1 MEFQDSLLRVDSFL
15 AVTLGIIVLFVG
27 KRLNEKIGFLREFS
41 IPEPVT
47 GGLLFSVLF
56 GLLYLASG
64 LEVEF
69 ELRARD
75 ILLVYFFT
83 TIGINASAR
92 DLLAGGRPLVILL
105 AITVTFMVA
114 QNLTGISV
122 ATLFDLPAAVG
133 VIGGTVSLIGGHGT
147 TIAWAPNIAE
157 TYSIPNAMEIG
168 IASATFGLILA
179 SVMGGPIAKFLIK
192 RHQLTPT
199 APASNAIADIQ
210 DVGLSEKQKKAGIDH
225 LDFLGAV
232 LAIHI
237 CIVLGYVLN
246 GAIADLGLK
255 LPLFVTCLFAG
266 ILITNLVPKNLP
278 SLTGNPWPTRS
289 PAIALIADISLGT
302 FLALSLMS
310 MQLWTL
316 VDLAGPIMA
325 ILAAQF
331 TLAVV
336 VTIFILFPLM
346 GKNYDAAV
354 VAAGFGGVTLGS
366 TPTAMA
372 NMAAVTQRFGPS
384 HQAFIIVPLVSA
396 FFIDLVNAVLIPYFL
411 QAF

>member
-1 MEFQDSLLRVDSFL
+1 MEFQDSLLRVESFL

-199 APASNAIADIQ
+199 APASNAIAEIQ

>member
-1 MEFQDSLLRVDSFL
+1 MEFQDGLLRVESFL

-27 KRLNEKIGFLREFS
+27 KRLNEKINFLREFS

-56 GLLYLASG
+56 GLLYLSSG

-105 AITVTFMVA
+105 AITVSFMVA

-122 ATLFDLPAAVG
+122 ATLFDLPPQVG

-157 TYSIPNAMEIG
+157 TYGIANAMEIG

-179 SVMGGPIAKFLIK
+179 SLMGGPIAKFLIK
-192 RHQLTPT
+192 RHELTPST
-199 APASNAIADIQ
+199 PASADVIQ
-210 DVGLSEKQKKAGIDH
+210 DVGLSEEQKKAGINH

-237 CIVLGYVLN
+237 CIVLGYILN
-246 GAIADLGLK
+246 ETIADLGLK

-266 ILITNLVPKNLP
+266 ILVTNLVPRNRP
-278 SLTGNPWPTRS
+278 TLTGNPWPTRS

-316 VDLAGPIMA
+316 VDLAGPIVA

-336 VTIFILFPLM
+336 VTIFVLFPLM

-384 HQAFIIVPLVSA
+384 HRAFIIVPLVSA

>member
-1 MEFQDSLLRVDSFL
+1 MEITASTLRIESFL
-15 AVTLGIIVLFVG
+15 AVTIGIVVLFVG
-27 KRLNEKIGFLREFS
+27 KLLNGKIGLLRELS

-56 GLLYLASG
+56 GLVYVATG
-64 LEVEF
+64 IEVQF
-69 ELRARD
+69 ALRARD

-105 AITVTFMVA
+105 AITIGFMVL
-114 QNLTGISV
+114 QNLTGIGV
-122 ATLFDLPAAVG
+122 ASLFGLPAAVG
-133 VIGGTVSLIGGHGT
+133 VVGGTVSLIGGHGT
-147 TIAWAPNIAE
+147 TIAWAPSIASE
-157 TYSIPNAMEIG
+157 FGLVNAMEIG

-179 SVMGGPIAKFLIK
+179 SLMGGPIAKFLIN
-192 RHQLTPT
+192 RHNLSPSAQ
-199 APASNAIADIQ
+199 AMAQVQ
-210 DVGLSEKQKKAGIDH
+210 DVGLSQADKQSGIGH
-225 LDFLGAV
+225 MDFLGAV
-232 LAIHI
+232 LAIHV
-237 CIVLGYVLN
+237 CIIVGYFLN
-246 GAIADLGLK
+246 EAIGGLGLK

-266 ILITNLVPKNLP
+266 ILITNLMPQRMLGLAGIHWP
-278 SLTGNPWPTRS
+278 SRS
-289 PAIALIADISLGT
+289 TAIAVIADIALGT
-302 FLALSLMS
+302 FLAMSLMS

-316 VDLAGPIMA
+316 VDLAAPIFT

-331 TLAVV
+331 GLAVV
-336 VTIFILFPLM
+336 VTVFVLFPLM
-346 GKNYDAAV
+346 GRDYDAAV

-396 FFIDLVNAVLIPYFL
+396 FFIDLVNALIIPFFL
-411 QAF
+411 KTF

>member
-1 MEFQDSLLRVDSFL
+1 VELQDGILRIESFL
-15 AVTLGIIVLFVG
+15 TVTIGIMVLFVG
-27 KRLNEKIGFLREFS
+27 KRLNERIAFLRNFS

-47 GGLLFSVLF
+47 GGLLFSILF
-56 GLLYLASG
+56 ALAFVVSG
-64 LEVEF
+64 HAVEF

-105 AITVTFMVA
+105 AITITFMVA

-199 APASNAIADIQ
+199 APASNAIAEIQ

>member
-47 GGLLFSVLF
+47 GGLLFSILF

-105 AITVTFMVA
+105 AITITFMVA

-157 TYSIPNAMEIG
+157 TYNIPNAMEIG

-192 RHQLTPT
+192 RHQLSPKE
-199 APASNAIADIQ
+199 PAIDAIAEVQ
-210 DVGLSEKQKKAGIDH
+210 DVGLSETQKKAGIDH

-232 LAIHI
+232 LAIHV
-237 CIVLGYVLN
+237 CIVVGYILN
-246 GAIADLGLK
+246 GVIADLGLK

-289 PAIALIADISLGT
+289 PAIALIADVSLGT

-316 VDLAGPIMA
+316 VDLAGPIIA

-331 TLAVV
+331 TLAVA

-354 VAAGFGGVTLGS
+354 IAAGFGGVTLGS